1 MNKEIELDER
11 SERARRLLVTLKNK
25 GLSIP
30 QIAQLLGNGIDKRTL
45 YRWLNGDAKPQRV
58 QDLDQLQQ
66 LVDKL

>member
-1 MNKEIELDER
+1 MNKEIELDQR
-11 SERARRLLVTLKNK
+11 SERARRLLTCLKNK

-45 YRWLNGDAKPQRV
+45 YRWLNGDAKPQRS
-58 QDLDQLQQ
+58 QDLDRLQE